1 MKNEYLIRQRAIQN
15 ELINQ
20 GRNHGEQ
27 WTLDLIEVVLH
38 QQFGW
43 GYDRIKRLIDA
54 VSEADA
60 YYHPAVESYNPE
72 QPIYQERLDNVLR
85 DIVGERQE
93 FYPFKERY
101 QLITEAR
108 YDKPLKQKG
117 R

>member
-1 MKNEYLIRQRAIQN
+1 MKNNYILRRNEVLQRAVN
-15 ELINQ
+15 E
-20 GRNHGEQ
+20 GKNHGEQ
-27 WTLDLIEVVLH
+27 WTIDLVEVVLH
-38 QQFGW
+38 RDFGW

-60 YYHPAVESYNPE
+60 YYYPALDRSNPE

-85 DIVGERQE
+85 EIVGERQE

-108 YDKPLKQKG
+108 YDKPLKTKG
-117 R
+117 